1 MRIPAYSARPQPT
14 RLPLLLASDAFRACT
29 DSPTDAGRPEH
40 DEGDECIEYDL
51 YGWFQFESHADGVQ
65 CLARQMWEPPH
76 DLEQAEGW
84 KAAVLKLEE
93 RLKMAAARLTN
104 SELRAGGAPVSPEG
118 AGG

>member
-1 MRIPAYSARPQPT
+1 MCAFPPIAPALSPPACPCC
-14 RLPLLLASDAFRACT
+14 ASNAFRACT

-76 DLEQAEGW
+76 DWSRQKVG
-84 KAAVLKLEE
+84 
-93 RLKMAAARLTN
+93 RR
-104 SELRAGGAPVSPEG
+104 RF
-118 AGG
+118 